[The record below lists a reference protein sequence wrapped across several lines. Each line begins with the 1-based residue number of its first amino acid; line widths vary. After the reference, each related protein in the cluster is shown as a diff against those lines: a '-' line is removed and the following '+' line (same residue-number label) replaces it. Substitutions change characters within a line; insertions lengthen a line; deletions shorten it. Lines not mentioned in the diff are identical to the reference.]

1 MTHGAELRLAGRNQ
15 GSERGRRRDSTEEK
29 KYDSSYL
36 MVQSNPFLY
45 AEILKKMNTQIYDGR
60 RERERDGAAER
71 WPPEERDGR
80 RRKKEKMNRIRFV
93 SRTRARKRTTFWEWT
108 KEEKEL
114 LEEALLEEE
123 DDWG

>member
-1 MTHGAELRLAGRNQ
+1 MKLILIKYRERKGLGKIDFDPIERRVERCSKGESIMTHGAELRFAGRNQ

-29 KYDSSYL
+29 KYDSSNL

-71 WPPEERDGR
+71 WPPEERDDLRER
-80 RRKKEKMNRIRFV
+80 RRR
-93 SRTRARKRTTFWEWT
+93 
-108 KEEKEL
+108 
-114 LEEALLEEE
+114 
-123 DDWG
+123 